1 MTGQLITLF
10 RDGATAA
17 AGASLLYA
25 AALFA
30 AALFALAARR
40 PARRRDA
47 RKVLALLL
55 RRNPDDVSGTTDKP

>member
-10 RDGATAA
+10 QNGATAA

-30 AALFALAARR
+30 AALFALVAPQ

-55 RRNPDDVSGTTDKP
+55 HRKADVGETGKP

>member
-1 MTGQLITLF
+1 MTGQLFTLF
-10 RDGATAA
+10 RNSVTAA

-30 AALFALAARR
+30 ATLFALAARR

-55 RRNPDDVSGTTDKP
+55 HRDVDNIGETTGKP